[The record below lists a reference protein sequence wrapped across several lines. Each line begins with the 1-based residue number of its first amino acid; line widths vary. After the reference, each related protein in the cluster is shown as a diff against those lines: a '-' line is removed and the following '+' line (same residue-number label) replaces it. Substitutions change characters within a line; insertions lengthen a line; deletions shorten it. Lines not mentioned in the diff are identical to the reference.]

1 MMAFFLPSYL
11 FHVAL
16 RVGVDMRDVIL
27 HMCIATVLA
36 ITVLLCLATIAGV
49 IMFVVIS

>member
-16 RVGVDMRDVIL
+16 RVGVDMRDVL
-27 HMCIATVLA
+27 AHMWCATMRA
-36 ITVLLCLATIAGV
+36 ITFLLCLATIAGV
-49 IMFVVIS
+49 MFVVIS